1 MQNTQTGAM
10 NMLDFFGLFNVATL
24 YIILGLTVLVI
35 ALVVLYIVNIV
46 KIKKLNGRISELTKG
61 KDGKS
66 LEEIMTTRFGEI
78 DKLKASN
85 AKHTKQINAINEEL
99 LSVYKKV
106 GIVKYDAFKEMG
118 GKLSFTLALL
128 DENNNGF
135 LMNSVH
141 SSDGCYSYTKRV
153 KNGDSEIA
161 LSNEEKVAI
170 ERAMKGTAS
179 NPDAE

>member
-1 MQNTQTGAM
+1 MNSNFLSKIGLSNFDIGYLFLILFIVAIVLLVLLIVALVQIHSFKNKYQKFMQGKNASSLEKDIMSLYEDNVFIKSTMEKNKKDIEESFTKHQTA
-10 NMLDFFGLFNVATL
+10 FQK
-24 YIILGLTVLVI
+24 LGL
-35 ALVVLYIVNIV
+35 
-46 KIKKLNGRISELTKG
+46 
-61 KDGKS
+61 
-66 LEEIMTTRFGEI
+66 
-78 DKLKASN
+78 
-85 AKHTKQINAINEEL
+85 
-99 LSVYKKV
+99 
-106 GIVKYDAFKEMG
+106 VKYDAFKEMG

>member
-1 MQNTQTGAM
+1 MQGKNASSLEKDIMSLYEDNVFIKSGMEKNKKDIEELFTKHQTA
-10 NMLDFFGLFNVATL
+10 FQK
-24 YIILGLTVLVI
+24 LGL
-35 ALVVLYIVNIV
+35 
-46 KIKKLNGRISELTKG
+46 
-61 KDGKS
+61 
-66 LEEIMTTRFGEI
+66 
-78 DKLKASN
+78 
-85 AKHTKQINAINEEL
+85 
-99 LSVYKKV
+99 
-106 GIVKYDAFKEMG
+106 VKYDAFKEMG